1 MLYYLYKDSDGMKKL
16 LIICSIF
23 MMLFSFNIP
32 KIEAKTLGDLKR
44 ELAEM
49 ERKKAEADE
58 KKKLTQN
65 EMNTINDRIDTIT
78 NLINKSEDKIR
89 ELTDEIEVLEEKSN
103 EKNDEIKD
111 VIAFLQV
118 TDSNNAYLEY
128 IFGAQSITDLIF
140 RTAISE
146 QLVEYNND
154 LIDEY
159 NQTVKEHTEKK
170 EELDIEIQNLDS
182 EQENLR
188 GELVKL
194 GDELNGMVEIMVDI
208 GDEIKTQRSVIEK
221 YEEIGC
227 TDNQDISTCGSIPYA
242 GKFIRPIVTG
252 RITSSFGWRNNPLA
266 SGKSFHNGIDL
277 SGGQTA
283 VYAPAPGTVA
293 GITWKASCGGNM
305 LYIHHNINGVH
316 YTTSYFH
323 LAKVLVSIG
332 DYVDQNTQI
341 GVMGGNKSTTP
352 WDRCSTGTHLHFSI
366 ARGLYLREYSSWNTY
381 IAKQVN
387 PVSLIN
393 FPAKGV
399 WISNRTKTY

>member
-1 MLYYLYKDSDGMKKL
+1 MKNIL
-16 LIICSIF
+16 LFIVAFLSMFIF
-23 MMLFSFNIP
+23 CNNVY
-32 KIEAKTLGDLKR
+32 ATTLGELKS
-44 ELAEM
+44 ELKALEK
-49 ERKKAEADE
+49 EKAEAEE
-58 KKKLTQN
+58 KKKLTEK
-65 EMNTINDRIDTIT
+65 EMNTINNRINTIAD
-78 NLINKSEDKIR
+78 LITKSEDKIR
-89 ELTDEIEVLEEKSN
+89 VLTDEIEVLEAKSE

-154 LIDEY
+154 LIEDY
-159 NQTVKEHTEKK
+159 NETVKAHTKKK
-170 EELDIEIQNLDS
+170 EELDNEIITLDK

-194 GDELNGMVEIMVDI
+194 GDTLDNMVEISVNID
-208 GDEIKTQRSVIEK
+208 DEIATQKKVIAH
-221 YEEIGC
+221 YEQIGC
-227 TDNQDISTCGSIPYA
+227 TDNQNILTCGNIPYS
-242 GKFIRPIVTG
+242 GTMIRPIVTG
-252 RITSSFGWRNNPLA
+252 RITSNFGWRKNPLA
-266 SGKSFHNGIDL
+266 SGNSFHNGIDL
-277 SGGQTA
+277 SGGSTA

-305 LYIHHNINGVH
+305 LCIHHNINGVL

-323 LAKVLVSIG
+323 LAKVHVAIG

-341 GVMGGNKSTTP
+341 GVMGGSKSTTP
-352 WDRCSTGTHLHFSI
+352 WDSCSTGTHLHFSV
-366 ARGLYLREYSSWNTY
+366 ARGLYLKEYFSWSTY
-381 IAKQVN
+381 ISRQVN
-387 PVSLIN
+387 PVSVIN

-399 WISNRTKTY
+399 WISNRTKKY

>member
-1 MLYYLYKDSDGMKKL
+1 MRKI
-16 LIICSIF
+16 LIIISIF
-23 MMLFSFNIP
+23 LFTFSFSFPNV
-32 KIEAKTLGDLKR
+32 EAKTLRDLKN
-44 ELAEM
+44 ELAALEK
-49 ERKKAEADE
+49 KKAAADE

-65 EMNTINDRIDTIT
+65 EMKTINNRIDTIT
-78 NLINKSEDKIR
+78 NLITKSENKIR
-89 ELTDEIEVLEEKSN
+89 ELTDDIEVLEAKSN

-111 VIAFLQV
+111 VFSFLQV
-118 TDSNNAYLEY
+118 TNSNNAYLEY

-154 LIDEY
+154 LITEY
-159 NQTVKEHTEKK
+159 NETVKEYTEKK
-170 EELDIEIQNLDS
+170 DELNEEIINLDV

-194 GDELNGMVEIMVDI
+194 GDELNSTVEISVDI
-208 GDEIKTQRSVIEK
+208 NDEIKTQKTVIQH
-221 YEEIGC
+221 YVDIGC
-227 TDNQDISTCGSIPYA
+227 TDNQDINSCGTIPYS
-242 GKFIRPIVTG
+242 GKMIRPVVSG
-252 RITSSFGWRNNPLA
+252 RITSSFGWRNNPLG
-266 SGKSFHNGIDL
+266 SGTKFHNGIDL

-283 VYAPAPGTVA
+283 VYSPAPGTVA

-316 YTTSYFH
+316 YTTSFFH
-323 LAKVLVSIG
+323 LAKVMVSIG

-341 GVMGGNKSTTP
+341 GVMGGSKSTTP
-352 WDRCSTGTHLHFSI
+352 WDSCSTGTHLHFSI
-366 ARGLYLREYSSWNTY
+366 ARGLYLKEYSSWNTY